1 MFNFINFLFNFFL
14 FKQYFVQYKY
24 TECDWAADTTYFS
37 PQGQSE
43 QIEIL
48 NCSGMQL
55 PVLDVV
61 NFLKVTILNA

>member
-1 MFNFINFLFNFFL
+1 MFKHTFGLEKSFL